1 MLKKRNRLTK
11 HSAFTAIYAIKNIL
25 STEIITMYAGRL
37 KTDKLCP
44 TRVGFV
50 VSKKI
55 HKRATKRNRIKRLMR
70 EAVRLIIQKNKF
82 QIFNDYQSFIFIAK
96 SPILEK
102 NFSEI
107 NNSIEILF
115 SKLANKNI

>member
-70 EAVRLIIQKNKF
+70 ENVRLLFLLNSEILNK
-82 QIFNDYQSFIFIAK
+82 YQSLIFYAK
-96 SPILEK
+96 QDALDKDFNQIKQSVETNL
-102 NFSEI
+102 
-107 NNSIEILF
+107 L
-115 SKLANKNI
+115 KLANKNI

>member
-11 HSAFTAIYAIKNIL
+11 YNAFVAIYAQKNII
-25 STEIITMYAGRL
+25 SDEIITMYAGRPKL
-37 KTDKLCP
+37 DKLCP

-70 EAVRLIIQKNKF
+70 ECVRLIILNNKYEV
-82 QIFNDYQSFIFIAK
+82 FNDYQSFIFVAK
-96 SPILEK
+96 TPILEK
-102 NFSEI
+102 NINEIRTSIDSIFSI
-107 NNSIEILF
+107 
-115 SKLANKNI
+115 LANKKI